1 MALNEISIEDI
12 QKIEPKGQDEGK
24 ALRGLPTLARWYI
37 DTREWDTKGLDLPL
51 LETLRPHEQEAV
63 KRFYHTADK
72 RMSLA
77 SHLLKYFYIHHVY
90 GIPWKTI
97 ILSRTDPPQRRPY
110 FKSSTANKI
119 EFNVSHQ
126 ASLTILAGTVEP
138 DGLQLQKLAAAHI
151 PGERPQVG
159 IDITC
164 VNERKPIT
172 TYAALIEHVD
182 IFSEVFSMRELD
194 TMKKP
199 QLVLSQAQKLG
210 YARNFSFHR
219 EDDVVRFGLRLF
231 YSYWALKEAYVKMTG
246 EALLAPWLRELE
258 FTNVIPPDPVE
269 PLLASKSCSTPGQK
283 IPQSPKNWGA
293 PYTDVVVSKG
303 LEILKSVRVEL
314 VAFESDYIVA
324 TAGNGCTVGVIPQ
337 VVQGGNPSRLG
348 DEIRVRLSGGGV
360 EYRRIPISSKRC
372 LGDIDPWNLP
382 SALDD
387 PWLPMQEVDIDLD
400 VRACAEGRCS
410 HPAEGADILSAVS
423 AIKERR

>member
-1 MALNEISIEDI
+1 MALNEISIEDM
-12 QKIEPKGQDEGK
+12 QKNEPKGKNAKNTLQN
-24 ALRGLPTLARWYI
+24 LPTLARWYI
-37 DTREWDTKGLDLPL
+37 DSREWNTKGLDLPL
-51 LETLRPHEQEAV
+51 LETLRPDEQEAI

-90 GIPWKTI
+90 DIPWKNIT
-97 ILSRTDPPQRRPY
+97 LSRTDPPQRRPY
-110 FKSSTANKI
+110 FNSSTATKI

-126 ASLTILAGTVEP
+126 ASLTILAGTIEP
-138 DGLQLQKLAAAHI
+138 DDSQLQKLAAAHI
-151 PGERPQVG
+151 PGVRPQLG

-164 VNERKPIT
+164 VNERKPIS

-182 IFSEVFSMRELD
+182 IFSEVFSTRELD
-194 TMKKP
+194 TMKAP

-210 YARNFSFHR
+210 YARNFSIHR
-219 EDDVVRFGLRLF
+219 EDDVVRFGIRLF

-269 PLLASKSCSTPGQK
+269 PLVASKPYSTPGQK
-283 IPQSPKNWGA
+283 IPQSPKNWGV
-293 PYTDVVVSKG
+293 PYTRVVVSRG
-303 LEILKSVRVEL
+303 VEILEDVRVEL

-324 TAGNGCTVGVIPQ
+324 TAGSGCTVGVVPR
-337 VVQGGNPSRLG
+337 VVQGGDPSRLG
-348 DEIRVRLSGGGV
+348 DEIGVRSTDGDV
-360 EYRRIPISSKRC
+360 EYRRIPLSTKRC
-372 LGDIDPWNLP
+372 LGDMDPWNLP
-382 SALDD
+382 NALND

-410 HPAEGADILSAVS
+410 HPAEGANVLSAVE
-423 AIKERR
+423 ERR

>member
-1 MALNEISIEDI
+1 MALNEISIGDL
-12 QKIEPKGQDEGK
+12 QKNEPKRQNADNM
-24 ALRGLPTLARWYI
+24 LQTLPTLARWYI
-37 DTREWDTKGLDLPL
+37 DTREWNTKGLDLPL

-90 GIPWKTI
+90 NIPWKNI

-110 FKSSTANKI
+110 FDSSTPTKI

-126 ASLTILAGTVEP
+126 ASLTILAGTIEP
-138 DGLQLQKLAAAHI
+138 DDAQLEKLAAASI
-151 PGERPQVG
+151 PGVRPQVG

-182 IFSEVFSMRELD
+182 IFSEVFSIRELE
-194 TMKKP
+194 TMKAP
-199 QLVLSQAQKLG
+199 QLALVQAQKVG
-210 YARNFSFHR
+210 YARTFSVHR

-258 FTNVIPPDPVE
+258 FANVIPPDPID
-269 PLLASKSCSTPGQK
+269 PLIASKPYFTPGQK
-283 IPQSPKNWGA
+283 IPQSPKNWGP
-293 PYTDVVVSKG
+293 PYTDVVVSKTG
-303 LEILKSVRVEL
+303 EILEDVRVEL

-324 TAGNGCTVGVIPQ
+324 TAGSGCTAGVVPR
-337 VVQGGNPSRLG
+337 VHEGESPKRLG
-348 DEIRVRLSGGGV
+348 DEICVRLDGGEV
-360 EYRRIPISSKRC
+360 HYHRIPLSAQRC
-372 LGDIDPWNLP
+372 LGDLDPWNLP
-382 SALDD
+382 GALND

-410 HPAEGADILSAVS
+410 HPTEGVNVLSGVE
-423 AIKERR
+423 ERR